1 MKRNIKQN
9 SRWFS
14 SHWHAQSL
22 VYVLIQIILLSF
34 TRSRFPKIK
43 AVPKCKHHKYPN
55 RKWNICSVSRTQCM
69 ALNTEHGFDV
79 RYIFHANERSI
90 DRLSSKH
97 NCAANSIQKWFTNQC
112 LRDCVLS
119 VDPSLI
125 EAISF
130 SISFYFLFLI
140 VLWPFR
146 QSQVDFRH
154 IWSHTF
160 AHTILECV
168 VDFFKNMLHVP
179 SCCCCCC
186 DSWFIFIGFP
196 NVCVNHLC
204 NICARTDEHTMQKLA
219 QNSATHFRICYLSVR
234 NVPPTHKYEISD
246 FWSCSIENRSD
257 DIKTSTKLL

>member
-1 MKRNIKQN
+1 MQT
-9 SRWFS
+9 S
-14 SHWHAQSL
+14 
-22 VYVLIQIILLSF
+22 QISESKVEHLQCQPYTMYGFEHCTWI
-34 TRSRFPKIK
+34 R
-43 AVPKCKHHKYPN
+43 
-55 RKWNICSVSRTQCM
+55 CS
-69 ALNTEHGFDV
+69 
-79 RYIFHANERSI
+79 IFHANQQTNDRSI
-90 DRLSSKH
+90 DCFRS
-97 NCAANSIQKWFTNQC
+97 TTV
-112 LRDCVLS
+112 LRTQFENDLQISVWDCVLS

-179 SCCCCCC
+179 SCCCFCC

-204 NICARTDEHTMQKLA
+204 NICAQTDEHTMQKLA
-219 QNSATHFRICYLSVR
+219 QNSATNFRICYLSVR
-234 NVPPTHKYEISD
+234 NVPPTHKYEIFD
-246 FWSCSIENRSD
+246 FWSCFIKNGSD
-257 DIKTSTKLL
+257 DI